1 MNIVENT
8 PIKIET
14 TIKDKTPR
22 QLKMEI
28 RGDPLELDT
37 IAEEDNQTGDMTTTS
52 NGFQKGI
59 TIATSSRL
67 GN

>member
-14 TIKDKTPR
+14 TIKEKTPR

-28 RGDPLELDT
+28 RGDPLKLDT
-37 IAEEDNQTGDMTTTS
+37 IAEEDN
-52 NGFQKGI
+52 
-59 TIATSSRL
+59 
-67 GN
+67 